1 MPIEITNG
9 ATVITGSAILLFR
22 LMALKKGLEG
32 EVKFGMQLTRGRSAF
47 AIIKQEFGFKGSKVK
62 VLEQFTAH
70 VTSEQ
75 AKYKADPAN
84 GVAQ

>member
-1 MPIEITNG
+1 MPIEVKDG
-9 ATVITGSAILLFR
+9 AMVIDGSAIPLFR

-47 AIIKQEFGFKGSKVK
+47 AIVKHEFGFKGSKAS
-62 VLEQFTAH
+62 VLGQFTAH
-70 VTSEQ
+70 VASEQ